1 MGDLVRQRSKLDS
14 GLARVPNV
22 LGFAAHWA
30 WIWCVFWSSLFYRES
45 SLFVNLQWDWLSLE
59 PLWTISLFSNVV
71 ALASLLI
78 LAYRRNP
85 LSDIRILPPFAAA
98 ATALGTVLISHSS
111 VVFFGTMAQYFYTV
125 GAFLTGIGSAAVVV
139 LWGELFTTI
148 GARQTISYSVM
159 ALLMGALAYL
169 LITAIPATFAQMVT
183 AALPLASIFFLLRFR
198 RGIPR
203 KEYRTGGAGCRQ
215 KHTALCIK
223 TPFKLIG
230 ISLFFGI
237 SFGVMKGFF
246 GVDEGEIIE
255 LRNLL
260 NILAIVVGSSAI
272 YATMKIFRMDFNH
285 LTYQVAL
292 PLMAA
297 GFIFLPLHSPFD
309 IIGTAVHQAGYQY
322 FYIVLW
328 ALWPVLARRGDVPEG
343 WLVCWGILSIQ
354 LGQLLG
360 SISSAN
366 LINFIDTVFELAMA
380 SAVVIFIILLIAL
393 FALGNSSIN
402 TGWGFIKPIEETD
415 HVSDFERACMQMSQ
429 SRGLSPRE
437 TEVFLLLA
445 KGHNRA
451 HISADLVV
459 SDETVK
465 SHIKSIYRKMEVH
478 SQQEIITVIEQEEK
492 GIV

>member
-1 MGDLVRQRSKLDS
+1 MRQRYKLDS
-14 GLARVPNV
+14 RLARVPNV

-30 WIWCVFWSSLFYRES
+30 WIWCVFWSSLFYREN
-45 SLFVNLQWDWLSLE
+45 SLIISVKWDWLLLE
-59 PLWTISLFSNVV
+59 PLWTVSLLSNVI
-71 ALASLLI
+71 ALASLLAF
-78 LAYRRNP
+78 AYRRNP
-85 LSDIRILPPFAAA
+85 LSNIKILPPLAAV
-98 ATALGTVLISHSS
+98 ATAIGTLLISHSS
-111 VVFFGTMAQYFYTV
+111 IIFFGFAAQYLYPI

-148 GARQTISYSVM
+148 GARQTISYSVV

-169 LITAIPATFAQMVT
+169 LITAIPITAAQMVT
-183 AALPLASIFFLLRFR
+183 AVLPLASIFFLLRFK

-203 KEYRTGGAGCRQ
+203 KEYRMIDTDY
-215 KHTALCIK
+215 KHKRVTLRMKI
-223 TPFKLIG
+223 PFKLIG

-246 GVDEGEIIE
+246 GVNESDIIE
-255 LRNLL
+255 LRNSL

-285 LTYQVAL
+285 LTYQIAL

-297 GFIFLPLHSPFD
+297 GFVFLPLHSPFN
-309 IIGTAVHQAGYQY
+309 IIGTAIHQVGYQY

-328 ALWPVLARRGDVPEG
+328 ALWPVLARRGAVPEG
-343 WLVCWGILSIQ
+343 WLVCWGMLAIQ

-360 SISSAN
+360 SMSSAS
-366 LINFIDTVFELAMA
+366 LVGFIATDFELAMA
-380 SAVVIFIILLIAL
+380 SAVIIFVILLIAL
-393 FALGNSSIN
+393 FALGNSSID

-415 HVSDFERACMQMSQ
+415 HASDFERACMQMAQ
-429 SRGLSPRE
+429 SHGLSPRE

-478 SQQEIITVIEQEEK
+478 SQQEIITVIEQEQK
-492 GIV
+492 GVVQ